1 MRQIL
6 GWSEYD
12 EEGRKRDVEASRS
25 LNHWT
30 FRYRYNRRD
39 EWVPVAPA
47 PILYWEQLVDLL
59 ERKYQRRRCAWHDV
73 EDAREALAKARD
85 KT

>member
-6 GWSEYD
+6 GWSEND

-30 FRYRYNRRD
+30 FRYRYNRRE
-39 EWVPVAPA
+39 EWVDVPQPPLA
-47 PILYWEQLVDLL
+47 YWELLVDLL
-59 ERKYQRRRCAWHDV
+59 QRKYQRRRCAWHDV
-73 EDAREALAKARD
+73 EEAKAFLAKARD
-85 KT
+85 RS